1 MGTSTWTG
9 PIKAG
14 NIVNTSGTTLGRDV
28 KNVGFVTMAQSQVIT
43 QAASAGQAA
52 GLYKTDIVI
61 PANSQIIGI
70 DILVTTAWDGVA
82 QTVNVGSSATA
93 TEFAVAAENNLS
105 TTLGLKAIIPG
116 NDATRCGNWK
126 DVGATDDRI
135 WVLSTNTGGGVGVLT
150 VRYIQN
156 NNLTP

>member
-1 MGTSTWTG
+1 MGTVTFTG
-9 PIKAG
+9 PIRAG
-14 NIVNTSGTTLGRDV
+14 NIINTSGTTLGRDV
-28 KNVGFVTMAQSQVIT
+28 ANVGFTTMAQSQVIT

-52 GLYKTDIVI
+52 GLFRTNIVI

-70 DILVTTAWDGVA
+70 DLLVTTAWDGVA
-82 QTVNVGSSATA
+82 QTVNVGVSATA
-93 TEFAVAAENNLS
+93 TELAVAADNNLS
-105 TTLGLKAIIPG
+105 TTLGIKTIIPG
-116 NDATRCGNWK
+116 NDATRVANWR
-126 DVGATDDRI
+126 DVGTTDDRI

>member
-14 NIVNTSGTTLGRDV
+14 NIINTSGTTLGSDV
-28 KNVGFVTMAQSQVIT
+28 KNTGFVTMTQSQVIT
-43 QAASAGQAA
+43 QAASTGQAA

-70 DILVTTAWDGVA
+70 DILVTAAWSGTAK
-82 QTVNVGSSATA
+82 TVNVGVSATA
-93 TEFAVAAENNLS
+93 TELAVASENDLS
-105 TTLGLKAIIPG
+105 TTLGNKVIIPG

-126 DVGATDDRI
+126 DVGTTDDRI
-135 WVLSTNTGGGVGVLT
+135 WVLSTNTGTGAGVLV

>member
-1 MGTSTWTG
+1 
-9 PIKAG
+9 
-14 NIVNTSGTTLGRDV
+14 
-28 KNVGFVTMAQSQVIT
+28 MAQSQAIT

-61 PANSQIIGI
+61 PANSQIVGI

-82 QTVNVGSSATA
+82 QTVNVGTSATA
-93 TEFAVAAENNLS
+93 TELAVASENNLS
-105 TTLGLKAIIPG
+105 TTLGNKTIIPG
-116 NDATRCGNWK
+116 DNATRAGNWK
-126 DVGATDDRI
+126 DCGTTDIRI
-135 WVLSTNTGGGVGVLT
+135 WVLSTNTGSGVGVIT